1 MMESSFS
8 ILNWDSVFFGYKVA
22 SVRPFNLT
30 KEQADTIIQR
40 LRDNQVRLAYIFVAP
55 EDHKSNDTVSKC
67 SASLVDEKV
76 TFISTINKE
85 AALFSDSFIRPY
97 GLDKPDLKL
106 KALTLQ
112 SGIYSRFKIDANFQN
127 HEFENLYGEWIEKSV
142 RKEIAD
148 EVLVYTEK
156 GEIKGFVTIR
166 IKNNIGTIGLIAVDQ
181 NERGK
186 SIGKKL
192 MNAAMQFSWM
202 KGANA
207 AEVATQKANEGACR
221 FYGSIGFE
229 VKNIV
234 NVYHLW
240 IS

>member
-8 ILNWDSVFFGYKVA
+8 ILSWDSAFFGYKVA
-22 SVRPFNLT
+22 SVKPFNLT
-30 KEQADTIIQR
+30 NEEADTIIQR
-40 LRDNQVRLAYIFVAP
+40 LKDNQVKLAYFFVAP
-55 EDHKSNDTVSKC
+55 EDHRSNDTVIKC

-76 TFISTINKE
+76 TFVSTINKDV
-85 AALFSDSFIRPY
+85 ALFNDFFIRPY
-97 GLDKPDLKL
+97 ERDKPDLKL
-106 KALTLQ
+106 KELTLQ

-127 HEFENLYGEWIEKSV
+127 HEFEDLYSEWIEKSV
-142 RKEIAD
+142 SKEIAD
-148 EVLVYTEK
+148 EVLVYKDK

-166 IKNNIGTIGLIAVDQ
+166 VRNKIGTIGLIAVDE

-192 MNAAMQFSWM
+192 MNAAMHFSWM
-202 KGANA
+202 KGALVV
-207 AEVATQKANEGACR
+207 EVATQKANEGACR

-240 IS
+240 IN